1 MSNLCDVVSFS
12 VFLDWYLWDGNLGKK
27 YGRAARIMEPAA
39 KVTVGTEDGRVE
51 LTDSTIEWLEDQWFE
66 RMSDPTGCATYA
78 EFATALSEL
87 LFSSS
92 SLPVSSSSSSTT
104 TVGKDATTSSTTTTT
119 IIPEAAAAGASSAT
133 MPTPTPSP
141 SSRHYHSSS
150 SSSSRKSSISLQQ
163 MPGLLRRCRRESLSP
178 DE

>member
-1 MSNLCDVVSFS
+1 
-12 VFLDWYLWDGNLGKK
+12 
-27 YGRAARIMEPAA
+27 MEPAA

-87 LFSSS
+87 LFSNSS
-92 SLPVSSSSSSTT
+92 SRPGSSSSSSSSSSTT

-119 IIPEAAAAGASSAT
+119 IPEAEATEASSAT

-141 SSRHYHSSS
+141 RSRHYH

>member
-1 MSNLCDVVSFS
+1 
-12 VFLDWYLWDGNLGKK
+12 
-27 YGRAARIMEPAA
+27 MEPAA

-87 LFSSS
+87 LFSNSS
-92 SLPVSSSSSSTT
+92 SRPGSSSSSSSSSSTT
-104 TVGKDATTSSTTTTT
+104 TVGKDATTSSSSTTTTT
-119 IIPEAAAAGASSAT
+119 IPEAAAAAGASSAT

-141 SSRHYHSSS
+141 RSRHYH